1 MIDGFFYWLTL
12 VCVVTPALLGLLCRS
27 LYKRRV
33 VLSSAI
39 RALSER
45 ELVARVIIVSVG
57 AMVILYGHII
67 CGGDDPFLLMIL
79 APIPIYI
86 CTARLFYLCFK
97 AQILTYSK
105 PLLVRG
111 FALVMFIVAWLCNVY
126 TDNVFLQYTRTLP
139 SDLPA
144 AKAGVQIIVTA
155 LVWVTL
161 LSIPAATLYCVVG
174 ILQDVLSSDR
184 PPRKALL
191 CLNPPTHYALPRQP
205 RAVMRILF
213 LGLVITGVTP
223 LNQVIYTSRS
233 PAFEPFVHN
242 LIVYASF
249 HLKDSQCT
257 NNQPEGSYFAPL
269 GYERL
274 AIAIPDEEKGYL
286 FKTLKCPNGDAAK
299 SPEKKPQISV
309 PLELDQQAL

>member
-1 MIDGFFYWLTL
+1 
-12 VCVVTPALLGLLCRS
+12 
-27 LYKRRV
+27 
-33 VLSSAI
+33 
-39 RALSER
+39 
-45 ELVARVIIVSVG
+45 
-57 AMVILYGHII
+57 
-67 CGGDDPFLLMIL
+67 
-79 APIPIYI
+79 
-86 CTARLFYLCFK
+86 
-97 AQILTYSK
+97 
-105 PLLVRG
+105 
-111 FALVMFIVAWLCNVY
+111 
-126 TDNVFLQYTRTLP
+126 
-139 SDLPA
+139 
-144 AKAGVQIIVTA
+144 
-155 LVWVTL
+155 
-161 LSIPAATLYCVVG
+161 
-174 ILQDVLSSDR
+174 
-184 PPRKALL
+184 
-191 CLNPPTHYALPRQP
+191 
-205 RAVMRILF
+205 MRILF